1 LTQLTDNLMQNKLEE
16 TKVYETTA
24 ELDVFEEKTVECAV
38 SEEQRVPSPVDYVFE
53 EEWSSRQS
61 GGAREAREGARW

>member
-1 LTQLTDNLMQNKLEE
+1 LTQLTDNLMQNKFEE
-16 TKVYETTA
+16 TEVYETTA
-24 ELDVFEEKTVECAV
+24 ELDVFEEKTRE
-38 SEEQRVPSPVDYVFE
+38 PSPVDYVFE